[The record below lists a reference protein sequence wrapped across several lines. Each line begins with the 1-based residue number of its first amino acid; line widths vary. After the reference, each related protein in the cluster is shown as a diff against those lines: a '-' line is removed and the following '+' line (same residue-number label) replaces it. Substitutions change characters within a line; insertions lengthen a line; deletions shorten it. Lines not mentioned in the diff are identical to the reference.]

1 MPEKVLYQVGWRG
14 GSMAEPLPLRKAL
27 ERGQARL
34 KGKGPFRQK
43 LRGENSYGPD
53 KGLPATM
60 TRVDHQLR
68 NVCKLGDA
76 VWVKIERGRTFVFRK
91 VKVYV
96 EVKVPPCPDP
106 YATPAIKQTW
116 TLVQQLKDKAEA
128 KFGDLDF
135 VYLGIY
141 SCRHISGSL
150 SWSQHAYRNGLDW
163 AVHHPGGGIH
173 FPAMVWMV
181 KRVSAASF
189 VCQSLWRVALHF
201 DHNHLSGCPLKT
213 GVPSC

>member
-76 VWVKIERGRTFVFRK
+76 VWVKSERGRTFVFRK

-96 EVKVPPCPDP
+96 EVNVPPCPDP
-106 YATPAIKQTW
+106 YATPAVKGIW
-116 TLVQQLKDKAEA
+116 GVVQRLKDDAEA

-141 SCRHISGSL
+141 NCRHIAGSTR
-150 SWSQHAYRNGLDW
+150 WSQHSWRNALDW
-163 AVHHPGGGIH
+163 AVHRPGGAIDME
-173 FPAMVWMV
+173 AMDWIVQ
-181 KRVSAASF
+181 RVRKVSN
-189 VCQSLWRVALHF
+189 CETLWRVANHY
-201 DHNHLSGCPLKT
+201 DHNHVGGCPLRT
-213 GVPSC
+213 GTPSCA